1 MKKLTLILVGIA
13 ISGLTFAQGKY
24 GKTPEDSIVCI
35 ESLIYKDYLKSDPTL
50 AMSLWKKAYKTC
62 PESQLTLYINGVKM
76 YQDLIKGATDAK
88 LQQAYKDTMY
98 SIFDQRIAVFGDTAK
113 ALGIKGQ
120 TMLVYSKNELLKTFE
135 TLNKS
140 IVLGGTET
148 EPGTLVAMMFTVIN
162 LEKDGKKTKS
172 DVVEMYEKALDVIS
186 KNTDVSY
193 ADAQQKVEALASPY
207 LDCEILVPMAEKNF
221 EANKANVDWLRRTM
235 KLLRYKKC
243 YEAAIFAKVA
253 EAYFA
258 LEPSADGAEGMG
270 KLFLGKKDY
279 TKAIEFFNKA
289 ADMSDKEEDKAQFMI
304 SIAEAYVYAKNYS
317 SARSYANKALGFKS
331 NLGEAYL
338 IIGDAYVYSAS
349 ACDDGELGKWGA
361 YWAAVDKYQKAKAVD
376 SSVSEEANK
385 KIARAS
391 AGFPPTKDLF
401 FYGKQKGDAYT
412 VTCWINETTTIR
424 VSE

>member
-1 MKKLTLILVGIA
+1 MKKLTLAIIGIA
-13 ISGLTFAQGKY
+13 ISSLTFAQGKY

-35 ESLIYKDYLKSDPTL
+35 ESLIYKDYLKSDPAL
-50 AMSLWKKAYKTC
+50 AMSLWKKAYATC

-98 SIFDQRIAVFGDTAK
+98 SIFDQRIAVFGDKAK
-113 ALGIKGQ
+113 VLGIKGQ
-120 TMLVYSKNELLKTFE
+120 TMLVYSKAETQKTFDVLFE
-135 TLNKS
+135 S
-140 IVLGGTET
+140 ITLGGTET
-148 EPGTLVAMMFTVIN
+148 EPGTLVAMMFSVVN
-162 LEKDGKKTKS
+162 LEKDGKKTKQ

-186 KNTDVSY
+186 KNTDASY
-193 ADAQQKVEALASPY
+193 SDAQQKVEALAAPY

-221 EANKANVDWLRRTM
+221 EANKSNIEWLRRTM

-243 YEAAIFAKVA
+243 YESAIFAKVA
-253 EAYFA
+253 ESYFA
-258 LEPSADGAEGMG
+258 LEPSAEGADGMG

-289 ADMSDKEEDKAQFMI
+289 ADMSDKDDDKAQFMI
-304 SIAEAYVYAKNYS
+304 SIAEAYMYAKNYS
-317 SARSYANKALGFKS
+317 SARSYANKALSFKS

-338 IIGDAYVYSAS
+338 IIGDAYVYSS
-349 ACDDGELGKWGA
+349 SSCDDGELGKWGA

-376 SSVSEEANK
+376 STVGDEANK

-391 AGFPPTKDLF
+391 SGFPTTKDLF
-401 FYGKQKGDAYT
+401 FYGKQKGDSYT
-412 VTCWINETTTIR
+412 VACWINETTTIR